1 MSKKVTVDRLVSIND
16 LRKMIPIYGA
26 DITPVIQ
33 SEPGC
38 GKSSLLSAMAVDFG
52 DEWRRPG
59 DEFPADKYQYIYV
72 DCPVKDLA
80 DVGMAIPVHEDKRL
94 EYYGNELFQLDDP
107 RPKVIMLD
115 EFMKSPKLL
124 QVLWTRLMLERM
136 VGERRLP
143 EGSIVFATSNNQ
155 TDGVG
160 DTMLA
165 HAGNRVMILKMRK
178 PNDQEWTVWATDA
191 KIHPLLR
198 AWVSLNPSALA
209 SYLDGNQEQN
219 PYIFRPEN
227 RNLSFVSPRSLAKC
241 DVILRNKALVGEDVT
256 VAALAGTIGESAA
269 ASLGA
274 FLTMDKDLTPPREIL
289 KNPTTATVSDRPIV
303 LLTTLFNLVDVI
315 EVQDDLTNA
324 MKYIKRIKA
333 EEIQAVFFSMVCQSQ
348 RTIKLVKTSKDITDW
363 AAKNF
368 PLLMN

>member
-1 MSKKVTVDRLVSIND
+1 MSKKVINERLVTINE
-16 LRKMIPIYGA
+16 LRKAIPMYA
-26 DITPVIQ
+26 SEITCVIQ

-38 GKSSLLSAMAVDFG
+38 GKSSLLSAIAADHG
-52 DEWRRPG
+52 DTWQRPG
-59 DEFPADKYQYIYV
+59 DVCPKDRYCYVYV
-72 DCPVKDLA
+72 DCPVKDLS
-80 DVGMAIPVHEDKRL
+80 DVGMAIPVHAEKRL
-94 EYYGNELFQLDDP
+94 EYYANELFQLDDP

-143 EGSIVFATSNNQ
+143 EGSLVFATSNNQ

-165 HAGNRVMILKMRK
+165 HAGNRVMILKMKK
-178 PNDQEWTVWATDA
+178 PSDTEWTVWATDA

-241 DVILRNKALVGEDVT
+241 DVILRNKALMGEDVT
-256 VAALAGTIGESAA
+256 IAALAGTVGEAAA

-289 KNPTTATVSDRPIV
+289 KNPTTAVVSDRPIV

-315 EVQDDLTNA
+315 EVQDDMTNA
-324 MKYIKRIKA
+324 MKYIKRIKS

-348 RTIKLVKTSKDITDW
+348 RTIKLVKTNKDVTDW